1 MSVEEILEILRTS
14 IETKDWD
21 VISEL
26 IETLVMKVSP
36 MEMNLKSILRTLTIK
51 YGGDLEIDWYW
62 LILKCQSLSRL
73 LNKTQQNSIAMIT
86 RLKGWTL
93 IGI

>member
-26 IETLVMKVSP
+26 IETLSY
-36 MEMNLKSILRTLTIK
+36 EGE
-51 YGGDLEIDWYW
+51 YDGDEFKEYLEDFDD
-62 LILKCQSLSRL
+62 
-73 LNKTQQNSIAMIT
+73 
-86 RLKGWTL
+86 
-93 IGI
+93 